1 MFVSYEPQ
9 YQIFMKHVFFILLS
23 FVAQMG
29 LSQDIPLSSG
39 GNAAGA
45 GGTSTYSVG
54 QVFYT
59 STTGTGGIS
68 NQGVQQPF
76 EISTSGGE
84 EITFIKLSMIAYPNP
99 ASSYLNLQ
107 MDNFE
112 DYTFQNLHYQLLDIF
127 GREIFTEKILA
138 SATSIRLENVVPAT
152 YILHIINE
160 DKILT
165 SFKIIKH

>member
-1 MFVSYEPQ
+1 MFVSYKPL
-9 YQIFMKHVFFILLS
+9 YQIFMKYVFFILLS
-23 FVAQMG
+23 FVVQMG
-29 LSQDIPLSSG
+29 LSQDSPLSSG

-45 GGTSTYSVG
+45 GGTSAYSVG

-59 STTGTGGIS
+59 SSTGTGGIS
-68 NQGVQQPF
+68 NPGVQQPF

-84 EITFIKLSMIAYPNP
+84 EFTFIKLSVVVYPNP
-99 ASSYLNLQ
+99 ATSYLNLQ

-112 DYTFQNLHYQLLDIF
+112 DYNFQNLHYQLLDIH
-127 GREIFTEKILA
+127 GREIFAEKILA
-138 SATSIRLENVVPAT
+138 SETSIRLENVVPST
-152 YILHIINE
+152 YILQVINE